1 MDKIIRRN
9 LSGRYRHKFLD
20 YAKQSVT
27 AAFKADSEIS
37 NQKTAET
44 TSELIGSKI
53 ANKITSTVSRIIK
66 RLLIKK
72 QKINRNAKWKI
83 YISEKRHRI
92 FNQLRLI
99 WYIKMDHQ
107 KNGISIKNR

>member
-9 LSGRYRHKFLD
+9 LSGRYRQKFLD
-20 YAKQSVT
+20 YTKQSVT

-72 QKINRNAKWKI
+72 QKINRNAK
-83 YISEKRHRI
+83 
-92 FNQLRLI
+92 
-99 WYIKMDHQ
+99 
-107 KNGISIKNR
+107 